1 MPVACSSIYFLFCI
15 SFQEGKQPS
24 NKTKVS
30 NLAFLRS
37 KMQLE
42 LFSSRTI
49 LLPSKHLHTH
59 TVSKRQS
66 HETAVN
72 VLVENNQ

>member
-1 MPVACSSIYFLFCI
+1 
-15 SFQEGKQPS
+15 
-24 NKTKVS
+24 
-30 NLAFLRS
+30 
-37 KMQLE
+37 MQLE